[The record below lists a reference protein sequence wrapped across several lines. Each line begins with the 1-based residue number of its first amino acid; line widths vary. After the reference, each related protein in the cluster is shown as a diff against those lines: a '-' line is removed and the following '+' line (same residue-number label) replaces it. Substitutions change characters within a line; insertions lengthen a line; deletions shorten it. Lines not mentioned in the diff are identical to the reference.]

1 LDLADELM
9 LTARE
14 RLTVLESNDEVL
26 RLEALYA
33 PEGTP
38 PPAHWHPT
46 QDEHFEVLEG
56 EMKVVA
62 GGDEREL
69 RKGDTLDIPSGT
81 VHQMWN
87 PSAAPAR
94 VSWEVRSPG
103 RTEQWFRTVDELFR
117 EGPIDENGMPPL
129 EPLIRAVNEY
139 SDVFRL
145 GEP

>member
-1 LDLADELM
+1 MADELM

-14 RLTVLESNDEVL
+14 RLTVLESSDDAL
-26 RLEALYA
+26 RLEAVYA
-33 PEGTP
+33 PEGSP
-38 PPAHWHPT
+38 PPAHWHPG

-56 EMKVVA
+56 EMVARVA
-62 GGDEREL
+62 GEERQL
-69 RKGDTLDIPSGT
+69 RTGDTLDIPRRT

-87 PSAAPAR
+87 PAAAPAR

-103 RTEQWFRTVDELFR
+103 RTEEWFRTIDRMYR

-129 EPLIRAVNEY
+129 EPLIQAVNEY
-139 SDVFRL
+139 DDVFRL

>member
-1 LDLADELM
+1 MADQLM

-14 RLTVLESNDEVL
+14 RLDVLDSTP
-26 RLEALYA
+26 EALRMEATYA
-33 PEGTP
+33 PEGNP
-38 PPAHWHPT
+38 PPAHWHPS

-56 EMKVVA
+56 EMRVIVS
-62 GGDEREL
+62 GDEREL
-69 RKGDTLDIPSGT
+69 RAGDTLHIPRET

-103 RTEQWFRTVDELFR
+103 RTEEWFRTLDRLFR
-117 EGPIDENGMPPL
+117 EGPLDDNGMPPL
-129 EPLIRAVNEY
+129 DKLLEAVNEY
-139 SDVFRL
+139 NDVFRL